1 MDYLTEF
8 DVSFM
13 AKEQSKF
20 LPSTVSIYRPTITNT
35 ALGTVKN
42 NVLVKTV
49 KCRIAAI
56 GDRRSESV
64 YQHETSLDVQ
74 KTEFTHTATFLK
86 ETGIQIEDII
96 EWGTRKFVVV
106 ALLTKNSY
114 ETAER
119 AYITE
124 SI

>member
-1 MDYLTEF
+1 MDYLTGF
-8 DVSFM
+8 DVDFITN
-13 AKEQSKF
+13 EQSKF
-20 LPSTVSIYRPTITNT
+20 LPSTVSIYRPTVQNT

-42 NVLVKTV
+42 NVLVKTT

-74 KTEFTHTATFLK
+74 KTEFTHIATFLK
-86 ETGIQIEDII
+86 GTEIQIEDII
-96 EWGTRKFVVV
+96 EWGTRKFVIV

-114 ETAER
+114 ETAVR
-119 AYITE
+119 AYVTE